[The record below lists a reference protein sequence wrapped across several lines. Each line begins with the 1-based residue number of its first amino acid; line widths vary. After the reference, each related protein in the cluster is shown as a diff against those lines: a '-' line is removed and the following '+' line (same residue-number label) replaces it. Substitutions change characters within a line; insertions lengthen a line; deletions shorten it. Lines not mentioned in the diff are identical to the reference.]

1 MMIFSLFPGKSSR
14 GEVLEKYSFQEK
26 NSENKENMWSGISFL
41 IIFVEIKKYYFKSDD
56 GREKE
61 GIRSK
66 K

>member
-14 GEVLEKYSFQEK
+14 EEVLEKYSFQK
-26 NSENKENMWSGISFL
+26 NSENKESMWSGISFL
-41 IIFVEIKKYYFKSDD
+41 IIFVGIKKYYFKSDD
-56 GREKE
+56 GREKK